1 MNVVTKQK
9 IECVKFKIEL
19 MMKQKNISRKEMLRR
34 TGLKNEVFNR
44 YYYSEI
50 KRIDIDIILKI
61 CNVLECNISDI
72 MEHVKM

>member
-50 KRIDIDIILKI
+50 KRIDIDVILKI